1 MSFQFEAARLLRRSK
16 VSFLVLAFV
25 AVAAWPGVSMAGGAS
40 DHARAV
46 AGSETKAPAFDM
58 RHVERV
64 RIRVWGNADLSGEY
78 NLDHQA
84 SLSFP
89 GLGRI
94 EVGSMTPAELERMLG
109 QRLGAL
115 TRSDVTVSVDVEQFR
130 PFYIMGHVAEPGAI
144 AWRPGLKVLQAL
156 TLARGVARSSE
167 SVDAAAGQ
175 DRVVA
180 HRQSQTRL
188 TFALAQLARYKAE
201 REGGEVVNTNK
212 RIATLISSLPKS
224 SRTALTDLV
233 RRQNDMLTEQRDVM
247 QTQIIGLQRERE
259 ASQRE
264 LEAAETQEKAVL
276 MQLELTRDL
285 MADIDGLWK
294 KKLISRT
301 RYLDQRSA
309 LLTSEVRYAEAH
321 SMVERARA
329 RLSSIDQQIV
339 MIPQQR
345 RVTLNERI
353 DELERE
359 VAQLEHV
366 SVTRDD
372 PQNVLNLAYHITRES
387 GLGVETIAA
396 SIFTEILPGDVL
408 IVSEPKGVGAVTTLS
423 GEPYDDLTDGKAAGA
438 DHASNST
445 VDGPR
450 STAQHTVS
458 ARDMRG
464 AY

>member
-1 MSFQFEAARLLRRSK
+1 M
-16 VSFLVLAFV
+16 
-25 AVAAWPGVSMAGGAS
+25 
-40 DHARAV
+40 
-46 AGSETKAPAFDM
+46 
-58 RHVERV
+58 
-64 RIRVWGNADLSGEY
+64 
-78 NLDHQA
+78 
-84 SLSFP
+84 
-89 GLGRI
+89 
-94 EVGSMTPAELERMLG
+94 
-109 QRLGAL
+109 
-115 TRSDVTVSVDVEQFR
+115 
-130 PFYIMGHVAEPGAI
+130 
-144 AWRPGLKVLQAL
+144 QAL

-458 ARDMRG
+458 ARRSEERRVG
-464 AY
+464 KECS